1 MQYVVDSYILEYIES
16 KDKYYISFKDSVEND
31 CRIEINKE
39 IFETYIKSKKAYIKI
54 KNETSRHLE
63 QIILTDEELYNKS
76 KIKGK
81 STEDI
86 VIDNIEQRKIYEAKK
101 LLTNTQLRRIEL
113 HIIDKIGT
121 RELARIEKVRRKQ
134 VEKSIDAGL
143 KKLEKFLKN
152 FDK

>member
-16 KDKYYISFKDSVEND
+16 EDKYYISFKDSVEND
-31 CRIEINKE
+31 CRIEIDKE
-39 IFETYIKSKKAYIKI
+39 IFETYINSKKAYIKI

-81 STEDI
+81 NTEDI
-86 VIDNIEQRKIYEAKK
+86 VMDNIEKRKIYEAKK
-101 LLTNTQLRRIEL
+101 QLTNTQLRRIEL